1 MHPEG
6 MTVRD
11 LVEAGEQHLRRGEWA
26 AARDAFEAACSAAS
40 AAPADAVDGLARALW
55 WLDEIEPA
63 LELRAQAFAR
73 LRHDGRDR
81 EAAIVAVWLAREHRA
96 RYRRHEIADGWLA
109 RARSLVDRLAKP
121 GNLPGWLVL
130 AESER
135 RPARPEERAD
145 ADRVVKVAREHADSD
160 LEILALMRRGAC
172 AINGGDVPSG
182 LADVHEAMA
191 AATSGEGHDVQ
202 YVAEA
207 LCSLLEVAGMLGD
220 PAIVKPW
227 AEVLMTHRSTYAFG
241 PLVPLQAGSPD
252 ELISAFCTGCC
263 GGVYLV
269 TGRVDAA
276 EEQLVRAAQRMAD
289 TGLRP
294 RCLHPVA
301 DLVELRL
308 VQGRLEEAEALL
320 QGFEDDPDCALA
332 TAQVDLARD
341 RPRRAADRLRAALEA
356 VGATP
361 VPALALHAK
370 LVSAALAAD
379 DAALAEKASE
389 RVGRTADMTGTPLH
403 LAHRERCRGLV
414 AVAAG
419 SPDAPALLEAAAR
432 GFATAGSALL
442 ACRTR
447 LELASSLVAI
457 DRGRAV
463 AEAQG
468 ALQGF
473 DRMGAVADADRAA
486 AFLRELGVR
495 GRTGPRDIG
504 TLTRRE
510 QQVLRLVAEGLSNPE
525 IAERL
530 YISTK
535 TAGHHVSNIL
545 LKLGVRSRTEAAAY
559 AMLHL
564 PRTEPVVPTSE
575 AAAPR

>member
-1 MHPEG
+1 
-6 MTVRD
+6 
-11 LVEAGEQHLRRGEWA
+11 
-26 AARDAFEAACSAAS
+26 
-40 AAPADAVDGLARALW
+40 
-55 WLDEIEPA
+55 
-63 LELRAQAFAR
+63 
-73 LRHDGRDR
+73 
-81 EAAIVAVWLAREHRA
+81 
-96 RYRRHEIADGWLA
+96 
-109 RARSLVDRLAKP
+109 
-121 GNLPGWLVL
+121 
-130 AESER
+130 
-135 RPARPEERAD
+135 
-145 ADRVVKVAREHADSD
+145 
-160 LEILALMRRGAC
+160 
-172 AINGGDVPSG
+172 
-182 LADVHEAMA
+182 MA

-207 LCSLLEVAGMLGD
+207 VCGLLEVAGMLGD
-220 PAIVKPW
+220 SVIVTPW
-227 AEVLMTHRSTYAFG
+227 AEALVSHRSTYAFG

-276 EEQLVRAAQRMAD
+276 EEQLVRAARRMAD

-320 QGFEDDPDCALA
+320 QGFEDDPGCALA
-332 TAQVDLARD
+332 AAQVDLARD
-341 RPRRAADRLRAALEA
+341 RPVRAVARLRAALDST
-356 VGATP
+356 GATP
-361 VPALALHAK
+361 VPALPLHAQ
-370 LVSAALAAD
+370 LATAALAAGEPG
-379 DAALAEKASE
+379 LAEEAAQQ
-389 RVGRTADMTGTPLH
+389 VALTAEMAGTPLH
-403 LAHRERCRGLV
+403 LAHRDRCRGLV
-414 AVAAG
+414 AVAAA
-419 SPDAPALLEAAAR
+419 SRDAPAHLEAAAR
-432 GFATAGSALL
+432 GFAAAGSALL

-447 LELASSLVAI
+447 LDLARSLVAV

-473 DRMGAVADADRAA
+473 DRMAAAADADRAA

-504 TLTRRE
+504 TLTQRE
-510 QQVLRLVAEGLSNPE
+510 LQVLRLVAEGLSNPE

-530 YISTK
+530 FISTK

-564 PRTEPVVPTSE
+564 PRTEPDVPKSE

>member
-1 MHPEG
+1 

-11 LVEAGEQHLRRGEWA
+11 LVAGGTSHLHRGEWT
-26 AARDAFEAACSAAS
+26 AARDDFRSACETGAS
-40 AAPADAVDGLARALW
+40 ADAVDGLGRALW

-63 LELRAQAFAR
+63 LELRARAFAQ
-73 LRHDGRDR
+73 LRHEGRDVD
-81 EAAIVAVWLAREHRA
+81 AARVAIWLAREHRA
-96 RYRRHEIADGWLA
+96 RYRRQEVADGWLA
-109 RARSLVDRLAKP
+109 RARSLVDGLDTASS
-121 GNLPGWLVL
+121 LPGWLLL
-130 AESER
+130 AESET
-135 RPARPEERAD
+135 RPAHPGELSV
-145 ADRVVKVAREHADSD
+145 ADRVVRTARERGDPD

-172 AINGGDVPSG
+172 AVHGGDVQAG

-207 LCSLLEVAGMLGD
+207 LCALLEVAGILGD
-220 PAIVKPW
+220 PGIVEPW
-227 AEVLMTHRSTYAFG
+227 AEALVTHRSTYAFG
-241 PLVPLQAGSPD
+241 PLVPLRTGSPD

-276 EEQLVRAAQRMAD
+276 EEQLVRAAARMAG

-308 VQGRLEEAEALL
+308 VQGRLGEAEALL

-332 TAQVDLARD
+332 AAQVDLARD
-341 RPRRAADRLRAALEA
+341 RPRRALGRLRAAVDA
-356 VGATP
+356 VAATP
-361 VPALALHAK
+361 VPALPLHAQM
-370 LVSAALAAD
+370 VTAALAAGEHEIAEE
-379 DAALAEKASE
+379 AARQVA
-389 RVGRTADMTGTPLH
+389 RTAELTGTPLH
-403 LAHRERCRGLV
+403 LAHRDRCLGLV
-414 AVAAG
+414 GASTDERA
-419 SPDAPALLEAAAR
+419 APARLESAAR

-447 LELASSLVAI
+447 LDLARSLATA

-473 DRMGAVADADRAA
+473 DRMGAAADADLAA

-504 TLTRRE
+504 TLTQRE

-530 YISTK
+530 FISPK

-545 LKLGVRSRTEAAAY
+545 TKLGVRSRTEAAAY
-559 AMLHL
+559 ALLHL
-564 PRTEPVVPTSE
+564 PT
-575 AAAPR
+575 APERVAK